1 MRKIGALEA
10 GGTKMVLA
18 VYLENGQKIKE
29 ITLPTQEPA
38 QTMPPMICF
47 FEENQID
54 ALGVG
59 SFGPLDLN
67 PQSPN
72 YGSIT
77 STPKL
82 AWRGYPLLKS
92 LLNGRSIPAAI
103 DTDVNAAI
111 LAEKELGAAQGCQN
125 AVYVTVGTGIGG
137 GVLVNGQPVHGML
150 HPEVGHMLLR
160 PHPQDPNPRG
170 VCPYHDGCLEG
181 LAAGPAI
188 GARVHG
194 DARELPDDDPTFAIE
209 AFYLAQMC
217 VNRKA
222 LEAAAAGGHNLL
234 MAGVPGSGKTMLAR
248 CLPGILPPLSYDEAL
263 ETTLIHSAA
272 GELAPDSGLMTQR
285 PFRSPHHNI
294 SVPAMIGGGAKA
306 RPGEVSLAHNGVL
319 FLDELPEF
327 QRATLEALRQPLE
340 DGFVNITRISGQN
353 RYQSHCMLV
362 AGMNPCPCG
371 NLGSK
376 VKPCRCS
383 EGEIRRYLGRISGPL
398 LDRIDLQVEM
408 DAVTLEEIESTQL
421 SEDSLTV
428 RQRVMAARERQRQ
441 RYQKQPCHCNAQLD
455 QRGIEQYCQMQP
467 GAKTLLRQAVE
478 RFHLSMRTYGRIRKV
493 ARTLADLNGHELIE
507 TADIAQAIQFRN
519 VNGQFWREA

>member
-194 DARELPDDDPTFAIE
+194 DARNLPDDDPTFAIE

-217 VNRKA
+217 VNLIMTLSPERIILGGGVMQRQA
-222 LEAAAAGGHNLL
+222 LLPMIRRETRRLL
-234 MAGVPGSGKTMLAR
+234 NGYVQTPQ
-248 CLPGILPPLSYDEAL
+248 ILQQMDEYIVAPKLFPLS
-263 ETTLIHSAA
+263 
-272 GELAPDSGLMTQR
+272 GL
-285 PFRSPHHNI
+285 
-294 SVPAMIGGGAKA
+294 VGAYLL
-306 RPGEVSLAHNGVL
+306 GL
-319 FLDELPEF
+319 
-327 QRATLEALRQPLE
+327 RA
-340 DGFVNITRISGQN
+340 
-353 RYQSHCMLV
+353 
-362 AGMNPCPCG
+362 
-371 NLGSK
+371 
-376 VKPCRCS
+376 
-383 EGEIRRYLGRISGPL
+383 
-398 LDRIDLQVEM
+398 
-408 DAVTLEEIESTQL
+408 
-421 SEDSLTV
+421 
-428 RQRVMAARERQRQ
+428 
-441 RYQKQPCHCNAQLD
+441 
-455 QRGIEQYCQMQP
+455 
-467 GAKTLLRQAVE
+467 
-478 RFHLSMRTYGRIRKV
+478 
-493 ARTLADLNGHELIE
+493 
-507 TADIAQAIQFRN
+507 
-519 VNGQFWREA
+519 